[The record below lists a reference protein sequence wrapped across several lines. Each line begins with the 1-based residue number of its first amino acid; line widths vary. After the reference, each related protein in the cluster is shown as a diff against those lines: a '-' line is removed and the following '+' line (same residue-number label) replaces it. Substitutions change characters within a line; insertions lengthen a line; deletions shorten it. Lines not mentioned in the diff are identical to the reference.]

1 MKIKRRRRRRRR
13 EMEIRY
19 GGAEEKEKNGDYFK

>member
-1 MKIKRRRRRRRR
+1 MEIKRRRRRRRR

-19 GGAEEKEKNGDYFK
+19 RGVEEKEEEYVRN